1 MPTTI
6 TSLVT
11 TDPEIIA
18 EFRIAENYFS
28 DILNAQLV
36 IFSLVVAIIV
46 ALYFL
51 FNWKISKEQIKNEVE
66 ESTKKIEEKF
76 TKEFEKKSKLISEN
90 LASELVKHE
99 NMITSLRG
107 EVYRTLG
114 QFWDSEKQYNTA
126 FIWWI
131 RSAHNLALAGEENIT
146 RIALGSAK
154 ESVEK
159 IKFGFE
165 LNYDLIGEYQRLF
178 AEVDDKI
185 YKIEK
190 ELLDKAIKDALNRK
204 LKTDT
209 SN

>member
-1 MPTTI
+1 MQITYAQVATT
-6 TSLVT
+6 TGDLMT
-11 TDPEIIA
+11 

-36 IFSLVVAIIV
+36 IFSLIVAIIV
-46 ALYFL
+46 ALYFV

-66 ESTKKIEEKF
+66 ESIKNIEEKF
-76 TKEFEKKSKLISEN
+76 NKEFEEKSKMITQN
-90 LASELVKHE
+90 FAQELVDHE

-114 QFWDSEKQYNTA
+114 QFWDSEKKYSTA

-131 RSAHNLALAGEENIT
+131 RAAHSLSMAGEEAIA
-146 RIALGSAK
+146 RIALSSAK

-159 IKFGFE
+159 IKWGFE

-178 AEVDDKI
+178 AGIDDKI

-190 ELLDKAIKDALNRK
+190 DLLDKAIKDTLSRK
-204 LKTDT
+204 STE
-209 SN
+209 